1 MSPVSRKPSPSRSV
15 RLADFIQSR
24 LEADKL
30 SLRKAAKGIGIAPSH
45 LSSIL
50 NGEKTPD
57 AGVCNAIADFLGIP
71 RVQAYGLAGWLDLGE
86 QDDQELDTLLSPLAD
101 STEQF
106 QKLKWI
112 YFSIGDRAAREDF
125 LKWVLK
131 H

>member
-57 AGVCNAIADFLGIP
+57 AGVCNAIADFLEIP

-86 QDDQELDTLLSPLAD
+86 QDDQELDTLLSSLVD
-101 STEQF
+101 SPEQIE
-106 QKLKWI
+106 KLKWI
-112 YFSIGDRAAREDF
+112 YFSIGDRDAREDF

-131 H
+131 R

>member
-57 AGVCNAIADFLGIP
+57 AGVCNAIADFLCIP

-86 QDDQELDTLLSPLAD
+86 QDDQELDTQLSSLAD
-101 STEQF
+101 SPEQLK
-106 QKLKWI
+106 KLKWI

-125 LKWVLK
+125 LKWVQK
-131 H
+131 R

>member
-1 MSPVSRKPSPSRSV
+1 MAPVSRKPSPSRSV
-15 RLADFIQSR
+15 RLADSIQSR
-24 LEADKL
+24 LEADQL

-57 AGVCNAIADFLGIP
+57 AGVCNAIADFFGIP

-86 QDDQELDTLLSPLAD
+86 QDDHALDTLLTPFAD
-101 STEQF
+101 TPEQLS
-106 QKLKWI
+106 KLKWI